1 MFLLGNVIVDVE
13 VLFASGWHPPRH
25 WHWHSLLVG
34 VRVGAICGAIVY
46 FAKPLRELFEWA
58 MRLLHIRYRASL
70 WKMILGGMAGVWIH
84 VFVDSFYHYDVQ
96 PFWPMKTNPIFRFVH
111 SPELRI
117 THE

>member
-1 MFLLGNVIVDVE
+1 MWRFC
-13 VLFASGWHPPRH
+13 SPPAGI
-25 WHWHSLLVG
+25 LIGGL
-34 VRVGAICGAIVY
+34 VGAICGAIVY
-46 FAKPLRELFEWA
+46 FAQPLRELFEWA
-58 MRLLHIRYRASL
+58 MGLLHIRYRASL